1 MSWQIDTD
9 RWKDSHLSIYLDGQ
23 IDGWIDIEDENIDTV
38 RKIDKIFPFIYPSIY
53 LYKKRINRY
62 KLFDNAEKKNNQKGL
77 VGDKKMT
84 LFDGSE
90 IDGQILGYIDRWI
103 DTGINR
109 QMDSY

>member
-62 KLFDNAEKKNNQKGL
+62 KLFDNAEKKTIRKDQLAIK
-77 VGDKKMT
+77 
-84 LFDGSE
+84 
-90 IDGQILGYIDRWI
+90 R
-103 DTGINR
+103 
-109 QMDSY
+109 

>member
-1 MSWQIDTD
+1 M
-9 RWKDSHLSIYLDGQ
+9 L
-23 IDGWIDIEDENIDTV
+23 
-38 RKIDKIFPFIYPSIY
+38 
-53 LYKKRINRY
+53 
-62 KLFDNAEKKNNQKGL
+62 KKNNQKGL

-103 DTGINR
+103 DTGIQR